1 MSLKERFEI
10 TPGFRKWSLGL
21 IGIGVLSLI
30 IGYIVYGTG
39 DEVHQARFWGVLLQI
54 CIYFLLITYAVM
66 FFFCATTLSLA
77 GFQVSFKRVTE
88 AISACVPVIGGIT
101 FLVMLCIVFGHKSM
115 IYEWLDKAAVAKDA
129 ALTGKKGFLNPGFF
143 LTWTVL
149 AIGLWSI
156 LGYKMRSMS
165 RKTDDHPLSVEEGK
179 KFMFK
184 NTIWASLFIIWYA
197 LTIAAVIPWLWLMSL
212 NAHWYSTLYSW
223 YIFASSFVAGIAL
236 ISVFVV
242 YMKNKGYLQFTNKEH
257 LHDLGK
263 FQFAFSIF
271 WTYLWFAQFMLI
283 WYANISEETI
293 YFKARA
299 EGAYSGIFYL
309 NLVINFL
316 APILIY
322 MSTPTKRNYTVV
334 TFMSVALLFGHWL
347 DFYQIVFAGLIP
359 DHVPMGLFD
368 FGIAAGF
375 VGVIIYQSGRVMAKF
390 PLLAKNHPFF
400 KESIIHFT

>member
-10 TPGFRKWSLGL
+10 PSGFRMWSLGL
-21 IGIGVLSLI
+21 IGVGVLSLI
-30 IGYIVYGTG
+30 IGYILYGSG
-39 DEVHQARFWGVLLQI
+39 DEAQQTRFWGVLLHNS
-54 CIYFLLITYAVM
+54 IYFLLVTNAVM
-66 FFFCATTLSLA
+66 FFFCATTLALA
-77 GFQVSFKRVTE
+77 GFQISFKRVTE
-88 AISACVPVIGGIT
+88 AISACVPVIGTIT
-101 FLVMLCIVFGHKSM
+101 FLIMLCIVLGHKSM
-115 IYEWLDKAAVAKDA
+115 VYEWLDKTAVAKDA
-129 ALTGKKGFLNPGFF
+129 ALSGKSGFLNPAFF
-143 LTWTVL
+143 MTWTIA
-149 AIGLWSI
+149 AIGLWSL
-156 LGYKMRSMS
+156 LGLKMRNIS
-165 RKTDDHPLSVEEGK
+165 RKTDDHPMSVEEGK

-184 NTIWASLFIIWYA
+184 NTIWASLYIVWYA
-197 LTIAAVIPWLWLMSL
+197 LTIAAIIPWLWLMSL
-212 NAHWYSTLYSW
+212 NAHWFSTLYSW

-242 YMKNKGYLQFTNKEH
+242 YMKNKGYLEYTNKEH

-322 MSTPTKRNYTVV
+322 MSTPSKRNYSIV

-347 DFYQIVFAGLIP
+347 DFYQMVFGSISP
-359 DHVPMGLFD
+359 DHVRMGLFD

-375 VGVIIYQSGRVMAKF
+375 VGVIIYQTGRVLAKY

-400 KESIIHFT
+400 KESIIHYT

>member
-1 MSLKERFEI
+1 
-10 TPGFRKWSLGL
+10 
-21 IGIGVLSLI
+21 
-30 IGYIVYGTG
+30 
-39 DEVHQARFWGVLLQI
+39 
-54 CIYFLLITYAVM
+54 
-66 FFFCATTLSLA
+66 
-77 GFQVSFKRVTE
+77 
-88 AISACVPVIGGIT
+88 
-101 FLVMLCIVFGHKSM
+101 
-115 IYEWLDKAAVAKDA
+115 
-129 ALTGKKGFLNPGFF
+129 
-143 LTWTVL
+143 
-149 AIGLWSI
+149 
-156 LGYKMRSMS
+156 
-165 RKTDDHPLSVEEGK
+165 
-179 KFMFK
+179 
-184 NTIWASLFIIWYA
+184 
-197 LTIAAVIPWLWLMSL
+197 MSL

-242 YMKNKGYLQFTNKEH
+242 YMKNKGYLEYTNKEH

-322 MSTPTKRNYTVV
+322 MSTPTKRNYTIV
-334 TFMSVALLFGHWL
+334 TFMSIALLFGHWI
-347 DFYQIVFAGLIP
+347 DFYQIVFAGMIP

-375 VGVIIYQSGRVMAKF
+375 VGLIIYQTGRVMAKF

-400 KESIIHFT
+400 KESIIHYT